1 MLHKS
6 LFKLVFCMIMLILGL
21 GVTTAV
27 SADESK
33 ISNSPETRSKET
45 EAVQSEVDKEVDDK
59 KTEHLKKVV
68 ENAVIAVKEAEKALK
83 ALEEDNKDEALAAL
97 EVSTG
102 KLEIVL
108 ARAPELSLAPVHFD
122 VLTHDMYAG
131 PDTIKRVIKR
141 ASDFLEAGEIQKSRR
156 LISRLGSEIVH
167 RYTNL
172 PLATFPE
179 AIKKI
184 IPLIDQGKI
193 EEAKISLRAVLRTLV
208 VTEEV
213 IPLPKIRAERLLK
226 KAEEMIENRK
236 VAVKDNKVLSDLL
249 KDARNQL
256 EIAEILGY
264 GTKKSYKDIYEQI
277 DEIETKVEIGKGGKG
292 WFVKIKRQISEL
304 L

>member
-1 MLHKS
+1 
-6 LFKLVFCMIMLILGL
+6 MIMLILGL

-27 SADESK
+27 SAEESK
-33 ISNSPETRSKET
+33 ILNSPETRSKET
-45 EAVQSEVDKEVDDK
+45 EAVQPEVDKEAADK

-68 ENAVIAVKEAEKALK
+68 KNAVTAVKETEKALK
-83 ALEEDNKDEALAAL
+83 ALEEEKEDEALAAL
-97 EVSTG
+97 EVATG

-131 PDTIKRVIKR
+131 PDTIRKVIKK

-156 LISRLGSEIVH
+156 LISNLGSEIVH

-172 PLATFPE
+172 PLATYPE
-179 AIKKI
+179 AIKKVT
-184 IPLIDQGKI
+184 PLIDKGKI
-193 EEAKISLRAVLRTLV
+193 KEAKIALRAVLRTLV

-226 KAEEMIENRK
+226 KAEEMIESKK

-249 KDARNQL
+249 RDARNQL
-256 EIAEILGY
+256 EIAELLGY
-264 GTKKSYKDIYEQI
+264 GTKKSYKDIYTQI
-277 DEIETKVEIGKGGKG
+277 DEIEKKVEIGKGGKG

-304 L
+304 F